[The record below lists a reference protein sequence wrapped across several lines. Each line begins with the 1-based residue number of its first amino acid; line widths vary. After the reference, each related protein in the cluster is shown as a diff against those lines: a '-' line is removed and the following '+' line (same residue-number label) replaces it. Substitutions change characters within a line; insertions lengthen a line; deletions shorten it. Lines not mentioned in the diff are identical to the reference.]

1 MDKDLQSYL
10 VNKIK
15 SEYTEKTSTE
25 FDALVSLDR
34 KIKLPP
40 LIQAYTCGV
49 VGTLILGFG
58 MSLIMT
64 DIGAIF
70 GINSSFTLG
79 IIVGILGLA
88 ICGINYPIYKKFLD
102 MRKKKYSQEILRL
115 ADKLEAN

>member
-70 GINSSFTLG
+70 GINSSFTWNHSRDTRAGDLRHQLSHIQKVLG
-79 IIVGILGLA
+79 HEKEKILTRDPETG
-88 ICGINYPIYKKFLD
+88 
-102 MRKKKYSQEILRL
+102 
-115 ADKLEAN
+115 

>member
-1 MDKDLQSYL
+1 MDKDVQNYL

-15 SEYTEKTSTE
+15 SEYTEKTNTE
-25 FDALVSLDR
+25 FEKLISLDR

-40 LIQAYTCGV
+40 LIQAYTCGI
-49 VGTLILGFG
+49 VGALILGFG

-70 GINSSFTLG
+70 GINSSFTVG

-88 ICGINYPIYKKFLD
+88 ICGINYPLYKKFLET
-102 MRKKKYSQEILRL
+102 RKNRYSQEILRL
-115 ADKLEAN
+115 ADKLGTN

>member
-40 LIQAYTCGV
+40 FIQAYTCGV

-70 GINSSFTLG
+70 GTNSSFTLG

-88 ICGINYPIYKKFLD
+88 VCGINYPIYKKFLD

-115 ADKLEAN
+115 ADKLETN